1 MVKPDWGPT
10 KLRPGSIKANARGI
24 LTGMKTD
31 SPAIRVGVLLCDDL
45 HEELR
50 TRWPSYLSLFETL
63 LGSADSKTSLSTV
76 GYRVHDGEW
85 PAQVDAADAW
95 LVTGSRASVHEAPDW
110 VPPLQGFV
118 RQVDAAGLPL
128 IGVCFGH
135 QLVHSALGGRTE
147 RAEQGWN
154 LGAYPVEC
162 EVDFAGRRAGESLSL
177 LAVHQDQVTEPA
189 PGFERLA
196 TSAHCPWYASRRGQ
210 TLTIQGH
217 PEFDREFFSALM
229 QRVREKAGEQ
239 AVAAALEGLPERDDT
254 HAVRQFMRAWCA
266 EAVR

>member
-1 MVKPDWGPT
+1 MT
-10 KLRPGSIKANARGI
+10 SNLS
-24 LTGMKTD
+24 
-31 SPAIRVGVLLCDDL
+31 SIRVGVLLCDDL

-63 LGSADSKTSLSTV
+63 LDSAESETRLAAV
-76 GYRVHDGEW
+76 GYRVHAGEW
-85 PAQVDAADAW
+85 PDRPDAADAW

-110 VPPLQGFV
+110 VAPLQAFV
-118 RQVDAAGLPL
+118 REVDAQNRPL

-147 RAEQGWN
+147 RAAQGWN
-154 LGAYPVEC
+154 LGAYPVQC
-162 EVDFAGRRAGESLSL
+162 EVDFAGRQAGESLSL
-177 LAVHQDQVTEPA
+177 LAVHQDQVIEAA

-196 TSAHCPWYASRRGQ
+196 TSPRCPWYASRRGR

-217 PEFDREFFSALM
+217 PEFDREFFNALM

-239 AVAAALEGLPERDDT
+239 AVSEAIAGLPERDDT
-254 HAVRQFMRAWCA
+254 QAVRALMRAWCA
-266 EAVR
+266 EAAR